1 MTEHLPECWATHESD
16 PPAFCICDEL
26 RAFEVRVIAAA
37 VQRVEALKWD
47 YTHSCGEL
55 ILRARTIAAIKGD
68 QP

>member
-1 MTEHLPECWATHESD
+1 MTDHLPECWATHESD

-37 VQRVEALKWD
+37 VQRVEALGWAFI
-47 YTHSCGEL
+47 HSTGEL
-55 ILRARTIAAIKGD
+55 ITRAEAVAAIKGD

>member
-1 MTEHLPECWATHESD
+1 MTEHLPECWATHPMD

-37 VQRVEALKWD
+37 VQRVEALDWAFI
-47 YTHSCGEL
+47 HSIGEL
-55 ILRARTIAAIKGD
+55 ITRVEAVAAIKGD